1 MCYGLMSTGYAWEN
15 ASNSISFIFQ
25 TDVVAWQALSCI
37 CSDSVQQA
45 VCQLCSTT
53 IKVVCKVCSFT
64 QLYWKYFLRYGVVLV
79 FHLMKR
85 KKNTKQNPEIWIKEA
100 KFKTLPQIGCTQH
113 LTRGTEKAWHIL
125 YCCRYGWGMKTKPL
139 ITLYIYFWNIVR
151 TWSFVAFWK
160 DYNSFIFVCLFAGER
175 VLWDRDCCEPIIMWP
190 KTTLTSGSLCL
201 YFPDIQIAG
210 MHPALCQFFLKLVDE
225 LVSHSTIT
233 LFRCLFST
241 TMYQEGS

>member
-1 MCYGLMSTGYAWEN
+1 MLWANEYWICLGKCFQLNFLHLPNRCGGLTSPELHLFWFCTAGGLPTLFYHDKSCLQSLLIYTTVLEIFFKVWGCFGF
-15 ASNSISFIFQ
+15 SFNEE
-25 TDVVAWQALSCI
+25 
-37 CSDSVQQA
+37 
-45 VCQLCSTT
+45 
-53 IKVVCKVCSFT
+53 
-64 QLYWKYFLRYGVVLV
+64 
-79 FHLMKR
+79 

-125 YCCRYGWGMKTKPL
+125 YCCRYEWGIKTKPL

-225 LVSHSTIT
+225 LVSHSATT
-233 LFRCLFST
+233 LFRCLLST